1 MMEIDP
7 IPYILRIAP
16 VHQVGGLTVN
26 DFPKDKEFIVAS
38 VKTKLSVRC
47 GTYGSADQISRC
59 AQELLFWQRRTALK
73 EGLIRIIA
81 YFEKLLSDNN
91 VRDRLSVPRTALW
104 THCAPVDFSEFFDR
118 REDRDVRADVFNGFV
133 RWLPVLR
140 RPEDRLSSPQL
151 IFA

>member
-91 VRDRLSVPRTALW
+91 VRDRLVAER
-104 THCAPVDFSEFFDR
+104 
-118 REDRDVRADVFNGFV
+118 G
-133 RWLPVLR
+133 
-140 RPEDRLSSPQL
+140 
-151 IFA
+151 

>member
-1 MMEIDP
+1 MI
-7 IPYILRIAP
+7 
-16 VHQVGGLTVN
+16 H
-26 DFPKDKEFIVAS
+26 
-38 VKTKLSVRC
+38 
-47 GTYGSADQISRC
+47 GSADQISRC
-59 AQELLFWQRRTALK
+59 AQELLFWQPRTALK

-91 VRDRLSVPRTALW
+91 VVGPSNSLMDPLP
-104 THCAPVDFSEFFDR
+104 PVDFSEFFDR